1 MKRKPS
7 SPKKLKAK
15 LIESLNTWKKK
26 LKNNFTPFY
35 NFISNL
41 KKIQNKSR
49 QCSPLSGNTFNFL
62 LTTI

>member
-15 LIESLNTWKKK
+15 LIESLNTWKKN
-26 LKNNFTPFY
+26 LKTTLLL
-35 NFISNL
+35 FIISFL
-41 KKIQNKSR
+41 TKKKIQNKSR